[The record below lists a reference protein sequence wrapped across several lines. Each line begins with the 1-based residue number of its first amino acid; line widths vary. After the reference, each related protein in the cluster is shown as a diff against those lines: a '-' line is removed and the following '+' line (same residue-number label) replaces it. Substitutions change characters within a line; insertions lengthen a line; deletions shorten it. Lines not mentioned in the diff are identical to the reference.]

1 VKNRSLP
8 ALQILHTKKS
18 AARSTCTP
26 AAASRSAFGRRLQS
40 AARKISAD
48 GLPKCTLLQS
58 NIRPERHNCTLKPF
72 SERRTTALRALLVES
87 AATQKDNICYDVFDD
102 LRVLIPTIVLAQG
115 FQKIGICPDRILH
128 QILRTKRSAARP
140 KRFAP
145 VRNAVGEGTSQC
157 CQRLQ
162 S

>member
-72 SERRTTALRALLVES
+72 SERRPTALRALLVES
-87 AATQKDNICYDVFDD
+87 AATQKDNDD
-102 LRVLIPTIVLAQG
+102 FLDYLRVLIPTVVLAHN
-115 FQKIGICPDRILH
+115 FQEIGICPDRILH

-145 VRNAVGEGTSQC
+145 VRNASDEGTSQC